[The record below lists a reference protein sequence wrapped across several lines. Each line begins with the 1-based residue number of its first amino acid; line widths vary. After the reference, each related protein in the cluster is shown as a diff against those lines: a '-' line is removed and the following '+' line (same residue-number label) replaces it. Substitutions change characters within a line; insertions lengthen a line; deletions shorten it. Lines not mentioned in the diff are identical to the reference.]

1 MNIII
6 CIKAVPEFSE
16 VKFDEE
22 KGTMIR
28 EGISFMINPFD
39 LYALEEGLRL
49 RDSQGGKVTVISMGP
64 LSVKEILREGIAMG
78 ADSAVLLS
86 DQAFAGSDTW
96 ATSFTL
102 SQTIKKI
109 GQVDLV
115 LCGKQA
121 IDGDTAQVGPGVAQ
135 NLNIPYVTFV
145 RKIEELKDGK
155 IKVERLMENGYEVI
169 EMALPCLLTVVK
181 EINEPRLPTLRGK
194 LRAKKAEIEVWGLE
208 SLAGDNKCY
217 GQNGSPTQVIR
228 IFKPEIRQSGEM
240 FTGTVEEQ
248 VKALRQRLKER
259 EII

>member
-49 RDSQGGKVTVISMGP
+49 RDSHEGKVTVISMGP
-64 LSVKEILREGIAMG
+64 LSVKEILREAIAMG
-78 ADSAVLLS
+78 ADSALLLS

-102 SQTIKKI
+102 SQAIKKI
-109 GQVDLV
+109 EEVDLV

-169 EMALPCLLTVVK
+169 ETVLPCLLTVVK
-181 EINEPRLPTLRGK
+181 EINEPRLPTLKGK

-208 SLAGDNKCY
+208 SLGGDSKSY
-217 GQNGSPTQVIR
+217 GQQSSPTQVIR
-228 IFKPEIRQSGEM
+228 IFKPEVRRSGEI

-248 VKALRQRLKER
+248 VKALTQRLKER

>member
-1 MNIII
+1 
-6 CIKAVPEFSE
+6 
-16 VKFDEE
+16 
-22 KGTMIR
+22 MIR
-28 EGISFMINPFD
+28 EGLSFMINPFD

-49 RDSQGGKVTVISMGP
+49 RDSQGGRITAISMGP
-64 LSVKEILREGIAMG
+64 LSVKEILREAIAMG
-78 ADSAVLLS
+78 ADSAILMS

-102 SQTIKKI
+102 SQAIKKI

-145 RKIEELKDGK
+145 RRIEELKAGN

-181 EINEPRLPTLRGK
+181 EINEPRLPTLKGK

-208 SLAGDNKCY
+208 SLGGDNKCY
-217 GQNGSPTQVIR
+217 GQKGSPTQVIR
-228 IFKPEIRQSGEM
+228 IFKPEVRRSGEI